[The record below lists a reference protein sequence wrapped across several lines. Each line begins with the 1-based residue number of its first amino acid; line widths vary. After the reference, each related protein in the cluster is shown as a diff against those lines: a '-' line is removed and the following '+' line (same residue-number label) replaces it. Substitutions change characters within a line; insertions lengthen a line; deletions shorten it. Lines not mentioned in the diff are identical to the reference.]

1 MVQLVQTGPKLSF
14 VPEECQNGNFF
25 LRHPVNAHRDG
36 DDDDYSDDEIFPQI
50 GSKSSLDFSNTSGT
64 QSH

>member
-1 MVQLVQTGPKLSF
+1 MNNNLPIF
-14 VPEECQNGNFF
+14 
-25 LRHPVNAHRDG
+25 H
-36 DDDDYSDDEIFPQI
+36 DDDDETMIILTMMMIIVMMMKIQLSPQI